1 MIAEYA
7 QCQLR
12 IEAIVYMTNDNN
24 SVRQTVDMLHGDF
37 CVSSLLLCEIDTS
50 NAVFRNRD
58 GNIRKVKL
66 ERRTIQQQ

>member
-12 IEAIVYMTNDNN
+12 TEAIVYMTNDNN

-37 CVSSLLLCEIDTS
+37 CVFFSPF
-50 NAVFRNRD
+50 V
-58 GNIRKVKL
+58 
-66 ERRTIQQQ
+66 